1 MQTTTEAIL
10 NSEPPAT
17 PEAVSR
23 ASEETPQSELLAAP
37 KPDDGGHTTHSK
49 RRNGH
54 VARLPKEVRQRINEM
69 LDDGLPYERIL
80 KKLGAKGRGLDT
92 SHIGSWRKG
101 GYQDYLNEER
111 RLGECRLRHDLI
123 KRLATDH
130 PGIEAYQASPKISV
144 ALACETLL
152 DLGPETLRRALQE
165 NPMNAFR
172 LLNAM
177 ARTVSG
183 GLKCERHIADQAAH
197 QASAEKESQP
207 DSEKG
212 LSKKTFKEM
221 NAALKLM

>member
-1 MQTTTEAIL
+1 MQTTTTTTTDTII
-10 NSEPPAT
+10 NSETPPTSDATSRAGDETPPPAT
-17 PEAVSR
+17 CHPSPATR
-23 ASEETPQSELLAAP
+23 
-37 KPDDGGHTTHSK
+37 H
-49 RRNGH
+49 RNGH
-54 VARLPKEVRQRINEM
+54 VARLPKEVRHRINEM
-69 LDDGLPYERIL
+69 LDDGLPYDRIL
-80 KKLGAKGRGLDT
+80 KKLGAKGRRLDT
-92 SHIGSWRKG
+92 SHIGSWKKG

-111 RLGECRLRHDLI
+111 RLGECRLRHNLI
-123 KRLATDH
+123 KELAADH
-130 PGIEAYQASPKISV
+130 PGIEAYQASPKIAV

-183 GLKCERHIADQAAH
+183 GLKCERHVADQAAL
-197 QASAEKESQP
+197 QARAEKETQP

-221 NAALKLM
+221 NTALKLM

>member
-1 MQTTTEAIL
+1 MQTTTETIL
-10 NSEPPAT
+10 NSETPAT
-17 PEAVSR
+17 PDAISP
-23 ASEETPQSELLAAP
+23 ASEETPHSELCTP
-37 KPDDGGHTTHSK
+37 HSN
-49 RRNGH
+49 RHRNGH
-54 VARLPKEVRQRINEM
+54 VARLPKIVRQRINEM
-69 LDDGLPYERIL
+69 LDDGLPYAQIL
-80 KKLGAKGRGLDT
+80 KKLGAKARGLDT
-92 SHIGSWRKG
+92 IHIGSWKAG

-123 KRLATDH
+123 KQLATDH
-130 PGIEAYQASPKISV
+130 PGIEAYQASPKIAV

-172 LLNAM
+172 LLNAL
-177 ARTVSG
+177 ARVLSG
-183 GLKCERHIADQAAH
+183 GLKCERHVADQAAQ
-197 QASAEKESQP
+197 QARAEKETQP